1 MKQTV
6 FVTIAII
13 AISFLL
19 YLNFF
24 KIKKVGFSHTVIS
37 TDKAP
42 APIGPYS
49 QAILTGNT
57 LFVSG
62 QVAIDVSSGKLDT
75 TGIENETKRTLQNIL
90 AILDTARM
98 NMGNIVKT
106 TIYLKDMNDFKTVNE
121 VYEGFLTPYCVSSKT
136 GEKHFPAR
144 ETVQVAALPKGAHI
158 EISVIAV
165 K

>member
-1 MKQTV
+1 MKQTG
-6 FVTIAII
+6 FISIALIAIG
-13 AISFLL
+13 FLL

-24 KIKKVGFSHTVIS
+24 KIKKEGFVHHVVS

-49 QAILTGNT
+49 QAIMTGNT

-62 QVAIDVSSGKLDT
+62 QIAIDVATGKLDT
-75 TGIENETKRTLQNIL
+75 SGIENETKRTLQNIL
-90 AILDTARM
+90 AILDTAHM
-98 NMGNIVKT
+98 DMSNIVKT
-106 TIYLKDMNDFKTVNE
+106 TIYLTDLNDFKIVNS
-121 VYEGFLTPYCVSSKT
+121 VYEGFLTPYCVTRT

-144 ETVQVAALPKGAHI
+144 ETVQVAALPKGARI

>member
-1 MKQTV
+1 MKQTA
-6 FVTIAII
+6 FISIALIAIG
-13 AISFLL
+13 FLL

-24 KIKKVGFSHTVIS
+24 KMKRDGFSHRVVT

-49 QAILTGNT
+49 QAIMTGNT

-62 QVAIDVSSGKLDT
+62 QVAIDVATGKLDT
-75 TGIENETKRTLQNIL
+75 SGIENETKRTLQNIL

-98 NMGNIVKT
+98 DMSNIVKT
-106 TIYLKDMNDFKTVNE
+106 TIYLKDLNDFKTVNT
-121 VYEGFLTPYCVSSKT
+121 VYEGFLSPYCVNKT

-144 ETVQVAALPKGAHI
+144 ETVQVVALPKGARI

>member
-1 MKQTV
+1 MKQTA
-6 FVTIAII
+6 FISIALIAIG
-13 AISFLL
+13 FLL

-24 KIKKVGFSHTVIS
+24 KMKKEGFSHKVVS
-37 TDKAP
+37 TNKAP
-42 APIGPYS
+42 SPIGPYS
-49 QAILTGNT
+49 QALMTGNT

-62 QVAIDVSSGKLDT
+62 QVAIDVSTGKLDT

-98 NMGNIVKT
+98 DLGNVVKT
-106 TIYLKDMNDFKTVNE
+106 TIYLKDLNDFKTVNE
-121 VYEGFLTPYCVSSKT
+121 VYEGFLTPYCLSKS

-144 ETVQVAALPKGAHI
+144 EMVQVAGLPKGANI